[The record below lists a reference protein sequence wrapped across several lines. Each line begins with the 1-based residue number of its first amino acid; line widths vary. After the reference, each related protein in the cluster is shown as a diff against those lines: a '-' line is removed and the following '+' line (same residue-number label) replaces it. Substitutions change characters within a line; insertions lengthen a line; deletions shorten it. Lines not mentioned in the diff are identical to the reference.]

1 MLVALI
7 RPRESRTVTVEG
19 TNVTELRAELA
30 AQVPAGWELV
40 SAHATMKAGGI
51 RTVEGRYERRDSIQE
66 IEADDM
72 PALDA
77 KLPEGWQMLSVRA
90 V

>member
-1 MLVALI
+1 MPAALI
-7 RPRESRTVTVEG
+7 RPRESHTVTVEG

-30 AQVPAGWELV
+30 AQVPEGWELV

-51 RTVEGRYERRDSIQE
+51 RTVEGRYERRDGIQE
-66 IEADDM
+66 IEADNM
-72 PALDA
+72 TALEA
-77 KLPEGWQMLSVRA
+77 KTPEGWQMLSVRR

>member
-30 AQVPAGWELV
+30 AQVPTGWELV

-51 RTVEGRYERRDSIQE
+51 RTVEGRYERRDGTQE

-72 PALDA
+72 PALEA
-77 KLPEGWQMLSVRA
+77 KVPDGWQMLSVRST
-90 V
+90 

>member
-1 MLVALI
+1 MLVALV
-7 RPRESRTVTVEG
+7 RPRESCTVTVEG
-19 TNVTELRAELA
+19 KNVTDLRGELA

-51 RTVEGRYERRDSIQE
+51 RTVEGRYERRDGTQE

-72 PALDA
+72 TALEA
-77 KLPEGWQMLSVRA
+77 KVPDGWQMLSVRST
-90 V
+90 

>member
-7 RPRESRTVTVEG
+7 RPRESHNVTVQG

-51 RTVEGRYERRDSIQE
+51 RTVEGRYERRDGIQE
-66 IEADDM
+66 IEAEDTTVLEARG
-72 PALDA
+72 P
-77 KLPEGWQMLSVRA
+77 GG
-90 V
+90 